1 MASDADVNPDTHRL
15 LNFHRQIGITEP
27 QCPVPVGPQP
37 DAISDPCQNLFINV
51 PAVRSPVIFMQQ
63 SASRALVPTVIG
75 DLLRTVPVWQ
85 LLAVV
90 PLAEGALHGLVVSLE
105 GALHGHASEKMERPD
120 RVCYGF
126 LWFSSFSNGFLWFSQ
141 FSYGFP
147 MVYYGFH
154 NFPMVFLWFS
164 QFSYGFPMVFTIFL
178 WFSYGFLWFSPFSN
192 GFPMVFTI
200 FLWFSYGFLWFSP
213 FSNGFPMVFTIFL
226 WFSYG
231 FLWLSPFSNGF
242 PMVFISLG
250 CPVK

>member
-1 MASDADVNPDTHRL
+1 
-15 LNFHRQIGITEP
+15 
-27 QCPVPVGPQP
+27 
-37 DAISDPCQNLFINV
+37 
-51 PAVRSPVIFMQQ
+51 MQQ

-126 LWFSSFSNGFLWFSQ
+126 LWFS
-141 FSYGFP
+141 
-147 MVYYGFH
+147 
-154 NFPMVFLWFS
+154 
-164 QFSYGFPMVFTIFL
+164 T
-178 WFSYGFLWFSPFSN
+178 FSN

-213 FSNGFPMVFTIFL
+213 FSNGFPIVFTIFL
-226 WFSYG
+226 
-231 FLWLSPFSNGF
+231 
-242 PMVFISLG
+242 
-250 CPVK
+250 

>member
-75 DLLRTVPVWQ
+75 DLLRTVPVAA
-85 LLAVV
+85 LGG
-90 PLAEGALHGLVVSLE
+90 GALGGGGTSRLGGVLGGGTSRTRLGE
-105 GALHGHASEKMERPD
+105 DGASRP
-120 RVCYGF
+120 RL
-126 LWFSSFSNGFLWFSQ
+126 LW
-141 FSYGFP
+141 FP
-147 MVYYGFH
+147 MVFNIFQWFSYGFH
-154 NFPMVFLWFS
+154 NFPMVFLWFPMVFTIFQWFSYRFHNFPIVFLWFS
-164 QFSYGFPMVFTIFL
+164 QSSYGFPMVFTI
-178 WFSYGFLWFSPFSN
+178 FLWFSPFSN

-213 FSNGFPMVFTIFL
+213 FSNGFPMVCL
-226 WFSYG
+226 WFSSVWG
-231 FLWLSPFSNGF
+231 AQ
-242 PMVFISLG
+242 
-250 CPVK
+250 